1 MTTVAFDG
9 TTLAADSQINGSYV
23 EYGNKIE
30 KVGNITIACAGTVS
44 EIALFKRWC
53 RDRTKDK
60 PTLTDFSCLEI
71 RSGKVYYY
79 DENLEPLTPSI
90 PVAIG
95 SGSDFAMGAML
106 AGATAKE
113 AVKIACKLDSNS
125 GGKIKTV
132 TL

>member
-9 TTLAADSQINGSYV
+9 ITLAADSQTNGSYV
-23 EYGNKIE
+23 EYHNKIARI
-30 KVGNITIACAGTVS
+30 GNVVVACAGTVS
-44 EIALFKRWC
+44 EIAQFQRWC
-53 RDRTKDK
+53 KDRTKDK
-60 PTLTDFSCLEI
+60 PILTDFSCLEI